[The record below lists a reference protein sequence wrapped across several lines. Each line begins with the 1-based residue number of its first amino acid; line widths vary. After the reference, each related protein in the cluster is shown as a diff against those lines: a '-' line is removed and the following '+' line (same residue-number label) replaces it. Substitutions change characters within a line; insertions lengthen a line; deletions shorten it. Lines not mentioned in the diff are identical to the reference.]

1 MSRRNQITAVLM
13 TGALLFTACGGH
25 DMSDMSTG
33 STDTN
38 VTDTN
43 LADSERGFNDA
54 DVMFAQMMIPHH
66 EQAIELA
73 DMALD
78 PTLMASEQVK
88 ALASQI
94 KSAQDPEIDLMAQ
107 WLNEWEQPLMDMSV
121 DHSMTMEGMLSVDE
135 LGAIGQMNGE
145 EFDQAWIRAMIA
157 HHQGAIEMADTVKTE
172 GESALVQGLADT
184 IIQAQKSEI
193 DALELLLK

>member
-1 MSRRNQITAVLM
+1 MSRRNRTTAVLI

-38 VTDTN
+38 VTD
-43 LADSERGFNDA
+43 SERGFNDA
-54 DVMFAQMMIPHH
+54 DIMFAQMMIPHH

-94 KSAQDPEIDLMAQ
+94 KNAQDPEIDLMAQ
-107 WLNEWEQPLMDMSV
+107 WLDEWEQPLMDMSV

-145 EFDQAWIRAMIA
+145 EFDQAWIGAMIA
-157 HHQGAIEMADTVKTE
+157 HHKGAIEMANTVKAE
-172 GESALVQGLADT
+172 GESALVQELADA
-184 IIQAQKSEI
+184 IIEAQKSEI
-193 DALELLLK
+193 DTLELLLK

>member
-38 VTDTN
+38 

-54 DVMFAQMMIPHH
+54 DIMFAQMMIPHH

-94 KSAQDPEIDLMAQ
+94 KNAQDPEIDLMAQ
-107 WLNEWEQPLMDMSV
+107 WLDEWEQPLMDMSV
-121 DHSMTMEGMLSVDE
+121 DHSMTMEGMLSIDE

-145 EFDQAWIRAMIA
+145 EFDQAWIQSMIA
-157 HHQGAIEMADTVKTE
+157 HHKGAIEMADTVKAE
-172 GESALVQGLADT
+172 GEFALVQELADA
-184 IIQAQKSEI
+184 IIQAQKLEI
-193 DALELLLK
+193 DTLELLLK

>member
-1 MSRRNQITAVLM
+1 MSRRNQITVVLI

-38 VTDTN
+38 VTD
-43 LADSERGFNDA
+43 SERGFNDA
-54 DVMFAQMMIPHH
+54 DIMFAQMMIPHH

-78 PTLMASEQVK
+78 PTLKASEQVK

-94 KSAQDPEIDLMAQ
+94 KNAQDPEIDLMAQ

-145 EFDQAWIRAMIA
+145 EFDQAWIQAMIA
-157 HHQGAIEMADTVKTE
+157 HHKGAIKMADTVKTE
-172 GESALVQGLADT
+172 GESALVQELADA
-184 IIQAQKSEI
+184 IIQAQKLEI
-193 DALELLLK
+193 DTLELLLK

>member
-1 MSRRNQITAVLM
+1 MSHKNRITAVLI
-13 TGALLFTACGGH
+13 TGALLFTACGGESH
-25 DMSDMSTG
+25 NMSDMSTG
-33 STDTN
+33 STNTD
-38 VTDTN
+38 VTG
-43 LADSERGFNDA
+43 SERGFNDA

-66 EQAIELA
+66 EQALELA

-94 KSAQDPEIDLMAQ
+94 KAAQDPEIDVMTQL
-107 WLNEWEQPLMDMSV
+107 LSEWDQPLMDMSE

-135 LGAIGQMNGE
+135 LGALGQMNGE
-145 EFDQAWIRAMIA
+145 EFDQAWIQAMIA
-157 HHQGAIEMADTVKTE
+157 HHKGAIEMADTVKAA
-172 GESALVQGLADT
+172 GESALVQELADA

-193 DALELLLK
+193 DTLELLLK

>member
-1 MSRRNQITAVLM
+1 
-13 TGALLFTACGGH
+13 
-25 DMSDMSTG
+25 MSDMSTG

-38 VTDTN
+38 VTD
-43 LADSERGFNDA
+43 SERGFNDA
-54 DVMFAQMMIPHH
+54 DIMFAQMMIPHH

-94 KSAQDPEIDLMAQ
+94 KNAQDPEIDLMAQ

-145 EFDQAWIRAMIA
+145 EFDQAWIGAMIA
-157 HHQGAIEMADTVKTE
+157 HHKGAIEMANTVKAE
-172 GESALVQGLADT
+172 GESALVQELADA
-184 IIQAQKSEI
+184 IIEAQKSEI
-193 DALELLLK
+193 DTLELLLK

>member
-1 MSRRNQITAVLM
+1 MSRINRTTAVLM
-13 TGALLFTACGGH
+13 TGALLFSACGGH

-38 VTDTN
+38 VTD
-43 LADSERGFNDA
+43 SERGFNDA
-54 DVMFAQMMIPHH
+54 DIMFAQMMIPHH

-94 KSAQDPEIDLMAQ
+94 KAAQDPEIDVMTQ
-107 WLNEWEQPLMDMSV
+107 WLTEWDQPLMDMSE
-121 DHSMTMEGMLSVDE
+121 DHSMAMEGMLSIDE
-135 LGAIGQMNGE
+135 LGALGQLTGE
-145 EFDQAWIRAMIA
+145 EFDQAWVSAMIA
-157 HHQGAIEMADTVKTE
+157 HHKGAIKMADTVKAE
-172 GESALVQGLADT
+172 GESALVQELADA
-184 IIQAQKSEI
+184 IIEAQKSEI
-193 DALELLLK
+193 DTLELLLK

>member
-1 MSRRNQITAVLM
+1 MSHKNRITAALV

-38 VTDTN
+38 VTN
-43 LADSERGFNDA
+43 SESGFNDA

-66 EQAIELA
+66 EQALELA

-94 KSAQDPEIDLMAQ
+94 KAAQDPEIDVMTQ
-107 WLNEWEQPLMDMSV
+107 WLSEWDQPLMDMSE
-121 DHSMTMEGMLSVDE
+121 DHSMAMEGMLSIDE
-135 LGAIGQMNGE
+135 LGALGQLTGE
-145 EFDQAWIRAMIA
+145 EFDQAWVSAMIA
-157 HHQGAIEMADTVKTE
+157 HHKGAIKMADTVKAE
-172 GESALVQGLADT
+172 GESALVQELADA

-193 DALELLLK
+193 DTLELLLK

>member
-1 MSRRNQITAVLM
+1 MSHKNRISAAVV
-13 TGALLFTACGGH
+13 TGALLFTACGGESH

-33 STDTN
+33 STNTD
-38 VTDTN
+38 VTG
-43 LADSERGFNDA
+43 SESDFNDD

-66 EQAIELA
+66 EQALELA

-94 KSAQDPEIDLMAQ
+94 KAAQDPEIDVMTQ
-107 WLNEWEQPLMDMSV
+107 WLTEWDQPLMDMSE
-121 DHSMTMEGMLSVDE
+121 DQSMTMEGMLTVDE
-135 LGAIGQMNGE
+135 IAALGQLTGE
-145 EFDQAWIRAMIA
+145 EFDQAWVSAMIA
-157 HHQGAIEMADTVKTE
+157 HHKGAIEMADTVTAE
-172 GESALVQGLADT
+172 GESALVQELADA
-184 IIQAQKSEI
+184 IIQAQKSEM

>member
-1 MSRRNQITAVLM
+1 MSHKNLITAALV
-13 TGALLFTACGGH
+13 TGTLLFTACGGESH
-25 DMSDMSTG
+25 NMSDMSTG
-33 STDTN
+33 SSDTDATG
-38 VTDTN
+38 
-43 LADSERGFNDA
+43 SESDFNDA

-66 EQAIELA
+66 EQALELA

-94 KSAQDPEIDLMAQ
+94 KSAQDPEIDLMTQ
-107 WLNEWEQPLMDMSV
+107 WLSEWDQPLMDMSE

-135 LGAIGQMNGE
+135 IAALGLLTGE
-145 EFDQAWIRAMIA
+145 EFDQAWVSAMIA
-157 HHQGAIEMADTVKTE
+157 HHKGAIKMADTVKDE
-172 GESALVQGLADT
+172 GKSARVQELADA

-193 DALELLLK
+193 DTLELLLK

>member
-38 VTDTN
+38 VTD
-43 LADSERGFNDA
+43 SERGFNDA
-54 DVMFAQMMIPHH
+54 DIMFAQMMIPHH

-73 DMALD
+73 DIALD

-94 KSAQDPEIDLMAQ
+94 KNAQDPEIDLMTQ
-107 WLNEWEQPLMDMSV
+107 WLDEWEQPLMDMSV

-145 EFDQAWIRAMIA
+145 EFDQAWIGAMIA
-157 HHQGAIEMADTVKTE
+157 HHKGAIEMADTVKAE
-172 GESALVQGLADT
+172 GESALVQELADA

-193 DALELLLK
+193 DTLELLIK

>member
-1 MSRRNQITAVLM
+1 MSHKNRITAALV

-38 VTDTN
+38 VTN
-43 LADSERGFNDA
+43 SESGFNDA

-66 EQAIELA
+66 EQALELA

-94 KSAQDPEIDLMAQ
+94 KAAQDPEIDVMTQ
-107 WLNEWEQPLMDMSV
+107 WLTEWDQPLMDMSE
-121 DHSMTMEGMLSVDE
+121 DHSMTMEGMLSIDE
-135 LGAIGQMNGE
+135 LGALGQLTGE
-145 EFDQAWIRAMIA
+145 EFDQAWVSAMIA
-157 HHQGAIEMADTVKTE
+157 HHKGAIKMADTVKAE
-172 GESALVQGLADT
+172 GESALVQELADA

-193 DALELLLK
+193 DTLELLLK

>member
-1 MSRRNQITAVLM
+1 MSRINRTTAVLM
-13 TGALLFTACGGH
+13 TGALLFSACGGH

-38 VTDTN
+38 VTD
-43 LADSERGFNDA
+43 SERGFNDA
-54 DVMFAQMMIPHH
+54 DIMFAQMMIPHH

-94 KSAQDPEIDLMAQ
+94 KNAQDPEIDLMAQ

>member
-1 MSRRNQITAVLM
+1 MSRRNRTSAVLM
-13 TGALLFTACGGH
+13 AGALLFTACGGH

-38 VTDTN
+38 VTD
-43 LADSERGFNDA
+43 SERGFNDA
-54 DVMFAQMMIPHH
+54 DIMFAQMMIPHH

-78 PTLMASEQVK
+78 PTLMASEKVK

-94 KSAQDPEIDLMAQ
+94 KNAQDPEIDLMAQ
-107 WLNEWEQPLMDMSV
+107 WLDDWEQPLMDMSV

-157 HHQGAIEMADTVKTE
+157 HHKGAIEMADTVKAE
-172 GESALVQGLADT
+172 GESALVQELADA

-193 DALELLLK
+193 DTLELLIK

>member
-1 MSRRNQITAVLM
+1 MSRINRTTAVLM
-13 TGALLFTACGGH
+13 TGALLFSACGGH

-38 VTDTN
+38 VTD
-43 LADSERGFNDA
+43 SERGFNDA
-54 DVMFAQMMIPHH
+54 DIMFAQMMIPHH

-107 WLNEWEQPLMDMSV
+107 WLDEWEQPLMDMSV

-145 EFDQAWIRAMIA
+145 EFDQAWIGAMIA
-157 HHQGAIEMADTVKTE
+157 HHKGAIEMADTVKAE
-172 GESALVQGLADT
+172 GESALVQELADA

-193 DALELLLK
+193 DTLELLLK

>member
-38 VTDTN
+38 VTD
-43 LADSERGFNDA
+43 SERGFNDA
-54 DVMFAQMMIPHH
+54 DIMFAQMMIPHH

-94 KSAQDPEIDLMAQ
+94 KNAQDPEIDVMTQ
-107 WLNEWEQPLMDMSV
+107 WLSEWDQPLMDMSE
-121 DHSMTMEGMLSVDE
+121 DHSMTMEGMLSIDE
-135 LGAIGQMNGE
+135 LSALGQMSGE
-145 EFDQAWIRAMIA
+145 EFDQAWVSAMIA
-157 HHQGAIEMADTVKTE
+157 HHKGAIKMADTVKAE
-172 GESALVQGLADT
+172 GKSAPVQELADA

-193 DALELLLK
+193 DTLELLLK

>member
-1 MSRRNQITAVLM
+1 MSPKNRITAALV
-13 TGALLFTACGGH
+13 TGTLLFTACGGESH

-33 STDTN
+33 STNTD
-38 VTDTN
+38 VTG
-43 LADSERGFNDA
+43 SESGFNDA

-66 EQAIELA
+66 EQALELA

-94 KSAQDPEIDLMAQ
+94 KAAQDPEIDVMTQ
-107 WLNEWEQPLMDMSV
+107 WLTEWDQPLMDMSE
-121 DHSMTMEGMLSVDE
+121 DHSMTMEGMLTVDE
-135 LGAIGQMNGE
+135 IAALGQLTGE
-145 EFDQAWIRAMIA
+145 EFDQAWVSAMIA
-157 HHQGAIEMADTVKTE
+157 HHKGAIEMADTVTAE
-172 GESALVQGLADT
+172 GESALVQELADA
-184 IIQAQKSEI
+184 IIQAQKSEM

>member
-1 MSRRNQITAVLM
+1 MSRRNQIAVVLI

-38 VTDTN
+38 VTD
-43 LADSERGFNDA
+43 SERGFNDA
-54 DVMFAQMMIPHH
+54 DIMFAQMMIPHH

-78 PTLMASEQVK
+78 PTLMASDQVE

-94 KSAQDPEIDLMAQ
+94 KNAQDPEIDLMAQ
-107 WLNEWEQPLMDMSV
+107 WLDEWEQPLMDMSV
-121 DHSMTMEGMLSVDE
+121 DHSMTMEGMLSIDE

-145 EFDQAWIRAMIA
+145 EFDQAWIGAMIA
-157 HHQGAIEMADTVKTE
+157 HHKGAIEMADTVKAE
-172 GESALVQGLADT
+172 GESALVQELADA

-193 DALELLLK
+193 DTLELLIK

>member
-1 MSRRNQITAVLM
+1 MSHKNRITAALV

-38 VTDTN
+38 VTN
-43 LADSERGFNDA
+43 SESGFNDA

-66 EQAIELA
+66 EQALELA

-94 KSAQDPEIDLMAQ
+94 KAAQDPEIDVMTQ
-107 WLNEWEQPLMDMSV
+107 WLTEWDQPLMDMSE
-121 DHSMTMEGMLSVDE
+121 DHSMAMEGMLSIDE
-135 LGAIGQMNGE
+135 LGALGQLTGE
-145 EFDQAWIRAMIA
+145 EFDQAWVSAMIA
-157 HHQGAIEMADTVKTE
+157 HHKGAIKMANTVKAE
-172 GESALVQGLADT
+172 GESALVQELADA

-193 DALELLLK
+193 DTLELLLK